1 MEKQKEHFSDTN
13 YDLAKSL
20 YHISIAKQYFEMI
33 QVDKTYNIKALF
45 SQYINKLDY
54 VVNNIYDRL
63 GDEGRKFYSDSV
75 IHGDTVFHS
84 QISELLLHVP
94 EQQKPLIESIVIAL
108 VKGYDVKV
116 SINNPQD
123 I

>member
-1 MEKQKEHFSDTN
+1 MEQQKEHFADTS

-45 SQYINKLDY
+45 GQYINKLDY
-54 VVNNIYDRL
+54 IVNNIYDRL
-63 GDEGRKFYSDSV
+63 SDDGRKFYSDSV

-84 QISELLLHVP
+84 HVSELLLHVP
-94 EQQKPLIESIVIAL
+94 EQQKPLVESIIVAL

-116 SINNPQD
+116 SIDNPKD